1 MYILLMNL
9 HVLIVLLELARVYIN
24 LYFALIELLRLRN
37 AVFRIF
43 IAQRVAW
50 SMLLLRS
57 IVPL

>member
-37 AVFRIF
+37 VVFRIF
-43 IAQRVAW
+43 IAQGVAW

>member
-37 AVFRIF
+37 VVFRIF

>member
-9 HVLIVLLELARVYIN
+9 DVLIVLLKLARVYFNI
-24 LYFALIELLRLRN
+24 YFALIELLRLSH
-37 AVFRIF
+37 AVFRMF

>member
-9 HVLIVLLELARVYIN
+9 DVLIVLLELARVYFNI
-24 LYFALIELLRLRN
+24 YFALIELLRLSN
-37 AVFRIF
+37 AVFRMF